1 MYKNENVSKMKR
13 LFFVL
18 ALSGLFACTAC
29 APKGVVPGVFEKEKP
44 GAELLRKAES
54 SFKEE
59 RLDAAFSFY
68 QDYISRY
75 PDGEMVPEALIQ
87 MGIIKGRQENYA
99 QAVSHFKDVMKSYP
113 ESEYAGEAGAEKL
126 SVLYDAG
133 DFEAVIRQAAAVFS
147 YELSREAYVRAGL
160 SVGDAYMALDLPR
173 EAYFAFLKAFDRA
186 KEKKA
191 EKKVLP
197 RLKTAVSRLPVDLL
211 KAELARLDGR
221 PPSGC
226 LTYHVGRNY
235 AAQGNLG
242 DAMVT
247 WADFLDRYPDHE
259 LAEAAKER
267 LEEIKTSGAA
277 DQVNVGCLLPLTG
290 RYGEYGNQAL
300 HGLEMAL
307 SISGQNAS
315 NRPIHL
321 IVADTAS
328 DPEQARKAVDELNE
342 KRVTAIIGP
351 IATSEAAAKAAQ
363 EHGIPIITLT
373 QSSGIPEIGE
383 FVFRNFITP
392 QMQVRTLARYAAETL
407 GIDRFAVLYPD
418 ENYGETFMNLFWD
431 ELLERKASVV
441 GLEDY
446 NPAHTDFS
454 VSIKKLAGLYYD
466 VPADIEAKTRIGP
479 LEHQPSPFE
488 DLWGIGGDDSGPD
501 AETRSEADLAPY
513 IRGLFGDGI
522 SDPEEEP
529 QPIVDFKAVFLPDS
543 PEKAGLII
551 PQLAYYD
558 INDVYLLVTNLWH
571 SDKFI
576 EMAPRYVQG
585 AICPSGFYA
594 ESRSDAVRRF
604 VDEFRRVYGEEPDF
618 FEAIGFDTAMMLI
631 DLLDHSPYFGR
642 TYIREQLPAMPPYD
656 GITGKTRFDDTG
668 EVIKELYLLK
678 VSGRRFVEVSF

>member
-1 MYKNENVSKMKR
+1 MKR
-13 LFFVL
+13 LFLVL
-18 ALSGLFACTAC
+18 ALSGLLACAAC

-54 SFKEE
+54 SFKKE

-68 QDYISRY
+68 QEYISRY
-75 PDGEMVPEALIQ
+75 PDGEMVPKALIQ
-87 MGIIKGRQENYA
+87 MGIIKGRQEKYA
-99 QAVSHFKDVMKSYP
+99 QAVSHFKEVMKAYP
-113 ESEYAGEAGAEKL
+113 ESEYAGEAGVEML

-133 DFEAVIRQAAAVFS
+133 DFEAVIRQSAAVFS
-147 YELSREAYVRAGL
+147 YDLSREAYVRAGL

-186 KEKKA
+186 KGKKA
-191 EKKVLP
+191 ENKVLP
-197 RLKTAVSRLPVDLL
+197 RLKTAVSRLPMDLL

-221 PPSGC
+221 PPSGY
-226 LTYHVGRNY
+226 LTYHMAGNY
-235 AAQGNLG
+235 ADVGNLG
-242 DAMVT
+242 DAMAT
-247 WADFLDRYPDHE
+247 WADFLDRYPEHE
-259 LAEAAKER
+259 LAKAAKER

-277 DQVNVGCLLPLTG
+277 DQVNIGCLLPLTG
-290 RYGEYGNQAL
+290 RYAAYGKQAL

-315 NRPIHL
+315 RQPIHL

-328 DPEQARKAVDELNE
+328 DPEQAIKAVEELNE

-373 QSSGIPEIGE
+373 QSSGVPELGE

-407 GIDRFAVLYPD
+407 DIDRFAVLYPD

-431 ELLERKASVV
+431 ELLARKASVV
-441 GLEDY
+441 GLENY

-454 VSIKKLAGLYYD
+454 DSIKKLAGLYYD

-488 DLWGIGGDDSGPD
+488 DLWGIGGEDSGPD
-501 AETRSEADLAPY
+501 AKSRNEAGFAPY
-513 IRGLFGDGI
+513 IRGLLGYGI

-529 QPIVDFKAVFLPDS
+529 EPIVDFKAVFIPDS

-558 INDVYLLVTNLWH
+558 INEVYLLGTNLWH

-576 EMAPRYVQG
+576 EMARRYVQG

-604 VDEFRRVYGEEPDF
+604 VNEFRRVYGEEPDF

-631 DLLDHSPYFGR
+631 DLLDRSPYFGR
-642 TYIREQLPAMPPYD
+642 TYIREQLPVMPPYD

-678 VSGRRFVEVSF
+678 VSGRRFVEIRY

>member
-1 MYKNENVSKMKR
+1 MKR
-13 LFFVL
+13 LFLVL

-59 RLDAAFSFY
+59 RLNTAFSFY
-68 QDYISRY
+68 QQYISRY
-75 PDGEMVPEALIQ
+75 SDGEMVPKALIQ
-87 MGIIKGRQENYA
+87 MGIIKGRQEKYA
-99 QAVSHFKDVMKSYP
+99 QAVSHFKEVMNKYP
-113 ESEYAGEAGAEKL
+113 QSDYAGQAGVEML
-126 SVLYDAG
+126 SVLSDAG
-133 DFEAVIRQAAAVFS
+133 DFEAVIRQSAAVFS
-147 YELSREAYVRAGL
+147 YDLSREAYVRAGL
-160 SVGDAYMALDLPR
+160 SVGDAYMALDLPGA
-173 EAYFAFLKAFDRA
+173 AYFAFLKAFDRA
-186 KEKKA
+186 KGKKA

-197 RLKTAVSRLPVDLL
+197 RLKTAVSRLPMDLL

-221 PPSGC
+221 PPSGY
-226 LTYHVGRNY
+226 LRYHMAKNY
-235 AAQGNLG
+235 ADKGNLG
-242 DAMVT
+242 DAMAT

-259 LAEAAKER
+259 LARAAKER

-277 DQVNVGCLLPLTG
+277 DQVNIGCLLPLTG
-290 RYGEYGNQAL
+290 RYAAYGKQAL

-315 NRPIHL
+315 SRPIHL

-328 DPEQARKAVDELNE
+328 DSEQAKKAVDELNE

-363 EHGIPIITLT
+363 KHGIPIITLT
-373 QSSGIPEIGE
+373 QSSGVPEIGE

-392 QMQVRTLARYAAETL
+392 QMQVRTLVRYAAETL
-407 GIDRFAVLYPD
+407 DIDRFAVLYPD

-431 ELLERKASVV
+431 ELLARKASVV

-446 NPAHTDFS
+446 NPAYTDFS
-454 VSIKKLAGLYYD
+454 DAIKKLAGLYYD

-479 LEHQPSPFE
+479 LERQPSPFE
-488 DLWGIGGDDSGPD
+488 ALWGMGGEDSGPD
-501 AETRSEADLAPY
+501 AESQSEAGLAPY
-513 IRGLFGDGI
+513 IRGLVGDRI

-529 QPIVDFKAVFLPDS
+529 QPIVDFKAVFIPDS

-558 INDVYLLVTNLWH
+558 IDNVYLLGTNLWH

-576 EMAPRYVQG
+576 EMARRYIQG

-604 VDEFRRVYGEEPDF
+604 VDEFRTVYGEEPDF
-618 FEAIGFDTAMMLI
+618 FEAIGCDTAMMLI
-631 DLLDHSPYFGR
+631 DLLDRSPYFGR

-656 GITGKTRFDDTG
+656 GITGKTRFDETG
-668 EVIKELYLLK
+668 EVVKELYLLK
-678 VSGRRFVEVSF
+678 VSGRRFVEVRF

>member
-1 MYKNENVSKMKR
+1 MKR

-558 INDVYLLVTNLWH
+558 INDVYLLGTNLWH